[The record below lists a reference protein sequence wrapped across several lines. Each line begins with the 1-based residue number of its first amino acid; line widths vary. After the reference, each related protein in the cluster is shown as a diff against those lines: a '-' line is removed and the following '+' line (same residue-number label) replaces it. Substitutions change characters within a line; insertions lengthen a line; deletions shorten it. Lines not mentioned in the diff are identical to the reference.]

1 MHKKIIKKLLSLKN
15 PTSNDLAHIKRNLSK
30 ECKMPYPNNIS
41 LLREYHNLVKNKRIK
56 KSKAIE
62 DLLRVRPVRSLSGVV
77 NVSVLTKPYAC
88 PGICTFCPKEENIPK
103 SYLSGEPA
111 VERAKR
117 LNYDPYLQ
125 VKKRIEVLKSTGHN
139 VQKIDLRII
148 GGTWSYYEKEY
159 KIWFI
164 KECFNACNQTK
175 SNTLFEAQKLN
186 ENAKHR
192 IVGLSFETR
201 PDFITKKELLEM
213 RELGTTKVEIGVQ
226 SIYDNILKE
235 TKRGHNVATTIKAT
249 KLLKDAGFKVSYQV
263 MLNLPLSTPK
273 KDLEMLK
280 ELFANED
287 FKPDYLK
294 IYPCALIKN
303 TPLYNDF
310 KKGTYKP
317 YSEKELINLIKEI
330 KKQIPYYVRIE
341 RIIRDIPAPLI
352 VKGGAKVSNL
362 RQVIDREI
370 QKENWQCKCIRC
382 REIRNKKHDENI
394 KMFRED
400 YNASSGKEI
409 FLSFEDEKRNNL
421 YSILRLRI
429 NSESKALIREVHT
442 FGESKKLKEKG
453 KVQHKGFGKALIK
466 KAEEIVKKEFKLNK
480 IHIISGVGVREYYRK
495 LGYELENY
503 YMVKTF

>member
-1 MHKKIIKKLLSLKN
+1 
-15 PTSNDLAHIKRNLSK
+15 
-30 ECKMPYPNNIS
+30 
-41 LLREYHNLVKNKRIK
+41 
-56 KSKAIE
+56 
-62 DLLRVRPVRSLSGVV
+62 
-77 NVSVLTKPYAC
+77 
-88 PGICTFCPKEENIPK
+88 
-103 SYLSGEPA
+103 
-111 VERAKR
+111 
-117 LNYDPYLQ
+117 
-125 VKKRIEVLKSTGHN
+125 
-139 VQKIDLRII
+139 
-148 GGTWSYYEKEY
+148 
-159 KIWFI
+159 
-164 KECFNACNQTK
+164 
-175 SNTLFEAQKLN
+175 
-186 ENAKHR
+186 
-192 IVGLSFETR
+192 
-201 PDFITKKELLEM
+201 M
-213 RELGTTKVEIGVQ
+213 RELGATKIEIGVQ
-226 SIYDNILKE
+226 SIYDNVLKK

-263 MLNLPLSTPK
+263 MLNLPLSAPK

-466 KAEEIVKKEFKLNK
+466 EAEEIVKKEFKLNK